1 MTSREPFFL
10 RLALGAHLV
19 IVAGC
24 ASSPAAAPAA
34 FQDAATFV
42 VTLGNDTLSAESYT
56 RSGDRVE
63 GTVLRRSPR
72 TMLLRYT
79 IQLGAAGVPVRMD
92 YATRLPDG
100 TMPPNGAR
108 SVAVTIGSDSVIT
121 EIQRD
126 SLVVRRVAAHGAF
139 PEIDGAVSWHGFA
152 IAALRASG
160 RDSATLNAY
169 VAGAPRAEEVPIA
182 RRGPNRWWLYS
193 FGSPIEI
200 ITDDAGRIQSVDASR
215 TTFRIQARRLPLMDL
230 SALAARF
237 LERERAAGPL
247 VLSPR
252 DSVSARIG
260 DAVVAIGYGRPSARG
275 RRIWGPNGVLGD
287 TIWRT
292 GANASTQLR
301 TSAPML
307 IGGRELAAGTYVVTT
322 VAIPGRYQLILSRE
336 NAEVLRVPLASRE
349 LPDRVEQF
357 TILLEP
363 TTERAGMLRLRWDT
377 MELSAPVAH
386 RP

>member
-1 MTSREPFFL
+1 MTAHQSLFR
-10 RLALGAHLV
+10 RLAVAVRCAL
-19 IVAGC
+19 VAGC
-24 ASSPAAAPAA
+24 ASSPAADPGA
-34 FQDAATFV
+34 FQDAATFI

-56 RSGDRVE
+56 RSGDRIE

-79 IQLGAAGVPVRMD
+79 IQLDPAGRPVRMA
-92 YATRLPDG
+92 YTTRLPDG
-100 TMPPNGAR
+100 SIPPNGAR
-108 SVAVTIGSDSVIT
+108 SVAVTFGRDSVIT

-126 SLVVRRVAAHGAF
+126 SLLVRRVAAREAF
-139 PEIDGAVSWHGFA
+139 PEIDGAVLWHGFA

-160 RDSATLNAY
+160 RDSATLHSY
-169 VAGAPRAEEVPIA
+169 VAGAPRVEEVPIA

-200 ITDDAGRIQSVDASR
+200 FTDDAGRIQSVDASR
-215 TTFRIQARRLPLMDL
+215 TTFRIQARRQPLMDL

-260 DAVVAIGYGRPSARG
+260 DALVSIGYGRPSARG

-292 GANASTQLR
+292 GANASTELT
-301 TSAPML
+301 TSAPIV
-307 IGGRELAAGTYVVTT
+307 IGGRGLAAGTYVVTT
-322 VAIPGRYQLILSRE
+322 LAIPGRYALILSRD
-336 NAEVLRVPLASRE
+336 NAEVLRIPLTSRE
-349 LPDRVEQF
+349 LTETVEQF
-357 TILLEP
+357 TVLL
-363 TTERAGMLRLRWDT
+363 ERAGERAGVLRLRWDT
-377 MELSAPVAH
+377 MELSVPVAQ